1 MKYSKGSIGRTFVL
15 QFEEGDSIY
24 NEIEKVAQNEN
35 IHSGIVWVIGGVKN
49 GKVVVGPKNDKQL
62 PPDPLVESF
71 SDAREIAAIGT
82 LFENEQNLPE
92 LHMHASIGKGTEP
105 LVGCPRLGLDCWLIT
120 EAVILELLNV
130 DAKRIKDD
138 KKGLELLRILKP
150 E

>member
-1 MKYSKGSIGRTFVL
+1 ML

-24 NEIEKVAQNEN
+24 NEIEKVAQNEK

-120 EAVILELLNV
+120 EAVILELLNI

>member
-1 MKYSKGSIGRTFVL
+1 VL